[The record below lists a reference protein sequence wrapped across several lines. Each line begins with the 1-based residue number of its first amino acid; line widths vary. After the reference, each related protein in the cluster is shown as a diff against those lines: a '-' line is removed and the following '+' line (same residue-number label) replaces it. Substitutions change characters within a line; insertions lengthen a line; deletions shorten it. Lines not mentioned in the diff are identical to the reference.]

1 MQIYLNFDLINVNDT
16 LNFANSTV
24 GYKNLRCVISIKF
37 DVEKT
42 GWFTEI
48 L

>member
-42 GWFTEI
+42 G
-48 L
+48 